1 MSTYAEAGPARD
13 AAAASDKLL
22 HFALLKTGM
31 VTSVKQVYVQT
42 RVAKGGLADALR
54 GVLLNL
60 LKDKPGVK
68 RSEVFDSARA
78 EGLNVSDGVYQK
90 VMKELCTSRGN
101 LWTLRNGA

>member
-1 MSTYAEAGPARD
+1 M
-13 AAAASDKLL
+13 SDKLL
-22 HFALLKTGM
+22 HTSLLKTGV
-31 VTSVKQVYVQT
+31 VTSVKAVYVQT
-42 RVAKGGLADALR
+42 KVANGGIADALR

-101 LWTLRNGA
+101 LWSLKSGA